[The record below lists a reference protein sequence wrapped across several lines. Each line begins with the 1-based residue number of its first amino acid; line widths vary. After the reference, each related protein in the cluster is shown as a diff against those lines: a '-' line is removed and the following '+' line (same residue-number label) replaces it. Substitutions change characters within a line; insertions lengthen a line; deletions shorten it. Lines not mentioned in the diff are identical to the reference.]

1 MKYNEG
7 LYNSR
12 WLSKFINKFCMK
24 GKKLQ
29 IEKIIYYSFF
39 LIKKKLKYY
48 PIFIFFEVLEKI
60 KPSIGL
66 KIYKF
71 KWGNSKK
78 KKINAFPY
86 ILTTSL
92 QYKKSLFWL
101 IQSIKIRQEN
111 NLSLKIYNEFY
122 DVLFNNSGNSLK
134 KKKDYYKYVILFKTI
149 KKFKW

>member
-7 LYNSR
+7 LYNSK
-12 WLSKFINKFCMK
+12 WLSKFINKFCIQ

-39 LIKKKLKYY
+39 LTKKKLNYY

-66 KIYKF
+66 KIFKF

-78 KKINAFPY
+78 KKN
-86 ILTTSL
+86 
-92 QYKKSLFWL
+92 
-101 IQSIKIRQEN
+101 
-111 NLSLKIYNEFY
+111 
-122 DVLFNNSGNSLK
+122 
-134 KKKDYYKYVILFKTI
+134 
-149 KKFKW
+149 